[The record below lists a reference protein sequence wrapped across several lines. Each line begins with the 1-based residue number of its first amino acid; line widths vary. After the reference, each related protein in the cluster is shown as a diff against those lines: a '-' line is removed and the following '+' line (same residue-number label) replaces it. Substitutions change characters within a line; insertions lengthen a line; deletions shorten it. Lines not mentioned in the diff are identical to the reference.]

1 MTLATLPFAILVLER
16 EPAQWGDL
24 QTGFISWL
32 QIAGGFATF
41 GLIFLCTRGRHERSE
56 ANIRQWGDTYKS
68 TCRFCGKPMV
78 RVTKRNWKIAA
89 DE

>member
-1 MTLATLPFAILVLER
+1 MTNVVSR
-16 EPAQWGDL
+16 
-24 QTGFISWL
+24 
-32 QIAGGFATF
+32 TF